1 MRYTTAVLAIKQL
14 RVEFGARVIFSDL
27 SFTVLEKERI
37 SFAGHNGAG
46 KSTLMKCIGGML
58 EPNGGTISK
67 PKHCKIGYLPQ
78 EGIHI
83 SGISLWDETESAF
96 AEATKI
102 QTEIDSL
109 GELLETQD
117 PREEEFSETLEKI
130 GELEL
135 QLEHFDPN
143 RIKPK
148 VESVLTGL
156 GFKRSDFDRDC
167 SEFSGGWQMRIAMA
181 KLFLQEPAV
190 LLLDE
195 PTNHLDIDS
204 QQWMEQYLINYSG
217 AIIII
222 SHDLAL
228 LDTLTKRTIAFHQGK
243 AEEYA
248 GNYSYYLKESKL
260 RKEIKMK
267 QYLSQKKEIDKAKAF
282 IDRFRAKASKATQAQ
297 SRLKALEKIEIIE
310 IDQEDAVMNFTFPK
324 PPPSA
329 QSVAKLENASK
340 AYGKTEIFEDFNFE
354 VEKGARIAIVG
365 PNGAGKSTFCRLIT
379 GQEDPDSGE
388 YTLGS
393 KSAISFFS
401 QNHADELDPELS
413 VLETCQ
419 AVSSREN
426 APLVRNILGCF
437 LFRGDDVFKK
447 VGVLSGGERS
457 RVALVRMLIQPA
469 NFLIL
474 DEPTNHLDVQS
485 QAVLQRALQEYPG
498 SYLIVSHNR
507 SFLDPIVTRT
517 LEFRPEA
524 EPRLYH
530 GNVTYYIDKKA
541 EEKELEKQAAKQAKA
556 NQRAKSSAKTT
567 SNTSNTSSSND
578 DSKLSR
584 KDQRKRD
591 AEIRQKRSTILKPLE
606 SELETLEAEIAK
618 IEAAQATLTK
628 HMSTPEVSTDGEK
641 MQEASIA
648 YSNLTEKLEQAYS
661 KWTEVSDKI
670 EKFNA
675 EFN

>member
-1 MRYTTAVLAIKQL
+1 MLAIKQL
-14 RVEFGARVIFSDL
+14 RVEFGPRVIFDDL

-46 KSTLMKCIGGML
+46 KSTLMKCIGGAL
-58 EPNGGTISK
+58 EQNAGKITK
-67 PKHCKIGYLPQ
+67 PKHCRIGYLPQ

-83 SGISLWDETESAF
+83 SGVTLWDETESAF
-96 AEATKI
+96 AEAKAL
-102 QTEIDSL
+102 QTEIDALSDKL
-109 GELLETQD
+109 GEMD
-117 PREEEFSETLEKI
+117 PRSQPYYDVLDKI
-130 GELEL
+130 GEMEI

-148 VESVLTGL
+148 IESTLTGL

-181 KLFLQEPAV
+181 KLFLQEPEV

-195 PTNHLDIDS
+195 PTNHLDIES
-204 QQWMEQYLINYSG
+204 QQWMEQYLFNYPG

-228 LDTLTKRTIAFHQGK
+228 LDALTKRTIAFHQGK

-248 GNYSYYLKESKL
+248 GNYSYYLTESKL
-260 RKEIKMK
+260 RKEIKLK
-267 QYLSQKKEIDKAKAF
+267 QYQSQQKEIAKAKAF

-297 SRLKALEKIEIIE
+297 SRLKALEKMELIEIE
-310 IDQEDAVMNFTFPK
+310 QEDSVMNFTFPT

-340 AYGKTEIFEDFNFE
+340 AYGKTNIFEGFNFE

-379 GQEDPDSGE
+379 GQEAPDAGE
-388 YTLGS
+388 FTLGS

-401 QNHADELDPELS
+401 QNHADELDPDLT
-413 VLETCQ
+413 VMETCE
-419 AVSSREN
+419 AVASREN

-485 QAVLQRALQEYPG
+485 QAVLQAALDEYPG

-517 LEFRPEA
+517 LEFRPEE
-524 EPRLYH
+524 EPRLFT
-530 GNVTYYIDKKA
+530 GNVTYFLEKKEEEKNAAKAQAAVAKKA
-541 EEKELEKQAAKQAKA
+541 NKVSSVDA
-556 NQRAKSSAKTT
+556 NGQ
-567 SNTSNTSSSND
+567 
-578 DSKLSR
+578 KLSR
-584 KDQRKRD
+584 KEQRKLEAD
-591 AEIRQKRSTILKPLE
+591 NRQKRNKVLKPLE
-606 SELETLEAEIAK
+606 EEFTKLEASIAE
-618 IEAAQATLTK
+618 IEAGQATLTK
-628 HMSTPEVSTDGEK
+628 HMEQPDVASDGDK

-648 YSNLTEKLEQAYS
+648 YSSLTEKLEAAYS
-661 KWTEVSDKI
+661 RWTEVSDEI
-670 EKFNA
+670 EKLKS
-675 EFN
+675 EVGS

>member
-1 MRYTTAVLAIKQL
+1 MLAIKQL
-14 RVEFGARVIFSDL
+14 KVEFGARVIFDDL
-27 SFTVLEKERI
+27 SFTILEKERI

-46 KSTLMKCIGGML
+46 KSTLMKCIGGAL
-58 EPNGGTISK
+58 EPNDGKITK
-67 PKHCKIGYLPQ
+67 PKHCRIGYLPQ

-83 SGISLWDETESAF
+83 SGVTLWDETESAF
-96 AEATKI
+96 AEAKAL

-109 GELLETQD
+109 SKQLDDMD
-117 PREEEFSETLEKI
+117 PRAPEYYDVLDKI
-130 GELEL
+130 GGLEL
-135 QLEHFDPN
+135 QLEHFDPS

-148 VESVLTGL
+148 IESTLTGL
-156 GFKRSDFDRDC
+156 GFKRSDFERDC

-181 KLFLQEPAV
+181 KLFLQEPEV

-204 QQWMEQYLINYSG
+204 QQWMEQYLFAYPG
-217 AIIII
+217 AIVII

-228 LDTLTKRTIAFHQGK
+228 LDALTKRTIAFHQGK

-248 GNYSYYLKESKL
+248 GNYSYYLTESKL

-267 QYLSQKKEIDKAKAF
+267 QYLSQKKEIEKAKAF

-329 QSVAKLENASK
+329 QSVAKLENATK
-340 AYGKTEIFEDFNFE
+340 AYGKTEIFKDFSFE

-379 GQEDPDSGE
+379 GQEDPDSGD
-388 YTLGS
+388 YQLGT

-401 QNHADELDPELS
+401 QNHADELDPDLS
-413 VLETCQ
+413 ILETCQ

-485 QAVLQRALQEYPG
+485 QEVLQTALNEYPG

-507 SFLDPIVTRT
+507 AFLDPIVSRT

-530 GNVTYYIDKKA
+530 GNVSYFIDKKA
-541 EEKELEKQAAKQAKA
+541 EERDLEKQAAKQAKINEKA
-556 NQRAKSSAKTT
+556 LAKQASASNKVNTT
-567 SNTSNTSSSND
+567 SGDN
-578 DSKLSR
+578 KLSR
-584 KDQRKRD
+584 KDQRKLD
-591 AEIRQKRSTILKPLE
+591 AEIRQQRNSVLKPLE
-606 SELETLEAEIAK
+606 TELEALEKEIAE
-618 IEAAQATLTK
+618 IEAAQSTMTK
-628 HMSTPEVSTDGEK
+628 HMSKPEVATDGEK

-648 YSNLTEKLEQAYS
+648 YQNLSDKLEKTYT
-661 KWTEVSDKI
+661 KWTEVSDEI
-670 EKFNA
+670 EKFKKNLI
-675 EFN
+675 E